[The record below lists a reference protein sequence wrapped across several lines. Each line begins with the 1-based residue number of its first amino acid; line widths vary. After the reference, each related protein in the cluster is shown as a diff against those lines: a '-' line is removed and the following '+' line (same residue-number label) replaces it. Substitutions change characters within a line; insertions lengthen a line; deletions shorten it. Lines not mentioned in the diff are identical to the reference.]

1 MKAKNE
7 AETEKLEK
15 QARDDE
21 KEIEEL
27 KDDLEKLD
35 YKVWQEQENVKD
47 LVIQREGMDES
58 NEREFKKIEVEL
70 ESKNS
75 VIKSLNKKI
84 EDIEQENDNDLKSN
98 DKEDTCK
105 KCNFKAKT
113 GNNLKMHMRKEHK
126 LAEMF
131 VTIVLQQKYN

>member
-1 MKAKNE
+1 
-7 AETEKLEK
+7 
-15 QARDDE
+15 
-21 KEIEEL
+21 
-27 KDDLEKLD
+27 
-35 YKVWQEQENVKD
+35 
-47 LVIQREGMDES
+47 MDES
-58 NEREFKKIEVEL
+58 NEREFKKLEVEL

-84 EDIEQENDNDLKSN
+84 EEIEQENDNDLKSN

-126 LAEMF
+126 FSCKVCDYSSTTKVQLNQHVKSDHE
-131 VTIVLQQKYN
+131 